1 MLQEYLEQI
10 VRLDNL
16 TKEEL
21 GKDLNS
27 VVLGRISA
35 YNSILEFL
43 NLVDLLG
50 RANQKEEDSF
60 E

>member
-1 MLQEYLEQI
+1 MLREYLEQI

-50 RANQKEEDSF
+50 RTNPKEDDSF

>member
-1 MLQEYLEQI
+1 
-10 VRLDNL
+10 LDNL

-21 GKDLNS
+21 SKDLNS

-43 NLVDLLG
+43 NLVDLFG
-50 RANQKEEDSF
+50 RTNQKEDDSF